1 MDRTKEQNDPNPIG
15 DENPSKPSP
24 LQARVARPQT
34 LPEVKKRSGITMK
47 GDYFDTPEGR
57 A

>member
-1 MDRTKEQNDPNPIG
+1 MRTPEQNNANPIG
-15 DENPSKPSP
+15 DETPSKPSP

-34 LPEVKKRSGITMK
+34 LPEVKKRSGITMT
-47 GDYFDTPEGR
+47 GDFFDTPEGR